1 MVMANMKNK
10 ALPLL
15 GVALLLPAVYGVYHL
30 MQPDSPENHST
41 KPIITATNTGMPAE
55 KAAVLPDGGGITVT
69 DPATGKTVTL
79 KPGEAYSTGFAPDP
93 PSPLSVEEQAKQE
106 EMQTYHDSLLGQ
118 DAANL
123 LSQWQVELLNPT
135 DDPEFGSWK
144 LQQLEDVLAVK
155 LRQAAPDD
163 PVYTSLR
170 NLALSSE
177 NVWGLKAA
185 GNLLAR
191 AATPTS
197 IEIAQAMINKY
208 AGATSMAGDELRRE
222 GLNAGYAILQGLF
235 SERSIAGMSGNNAS
249 PLPPLGNA
257 LQSAWNN
264 VQGTGDAAYAQ
275 HLHLANA
282 LATEGDATSINFLL
296 QSADAATDQ
305 PTRDALYGAMR
316 KVNNPQAL
324 PVLGQAL
331 GSSSP
336 DSPQFQ
342 ASSTALAAFPSAEGG
357 KALLQW
363 AQTKATDA
371 DAKTVKDWFSQTAL
385 FRYDPIP
392 GGQVATVNV
401 IKPLAES
408 GSFQSEAVKTAVLEG
423 IAEQERQLSPQL
435 SQAQ

>member
-1 MVMANMKNK
+1 MTNMRNK

-15 GVALLLPAVYGVYHL
+15 GAALLLPAVYGVYHL
-30 MQPDSPENHST
+30 MQTDSPENHPT
-41 KPIITATNTGMPAE
+41 KPIASATNTGMPAE
-55 KAAVLPDGGGITVT
+55 EVAVLPDSGGITVT

-93 PSPLSVEEQAKQE
+93 PSPLSAEEQAKQE
-106 EMQTYHDSLLGQ
+106 EMQAYHDSLLGQ
-118 DAANL
+118 DTANL
-123 LSQWQVELLNPT
+123 LNQWQVELLNPT

-144 LQQLEDVLAVK
+144 LQRLEDVLAMK
-155 LRQAAPDD
+155 LRQATPDD
-163 PVYTSLR
+163 PAYTSLR
-170 NLALSSE
+170 DLALSSD
-177 NVWGLKAA
+177 NMAGLKAA

-197 IEIAQAMINKY
+197 IDIAQAMINKY
-208 AGATSMAGDELRRE
+208 SGATSIAGDELRRE
-222 GLNAGYAILQGLF
+222 GLNAGYAILQGLS

-249 PLPPLGNA
+249 PLPPLGSA

-264 VQGTGDAAYAQ
+264 VQGTGEATYAQ

-282 LATEGDATSINFLL
+282 LAKEGDTSSINFLL

-305 PTRDALYGAMR
+305 STRDVLYGAMR
-316 KVNNPQAL
+316 GVSNPQAL
-324 PVLGQAL
+324 PVLGKSL

-336 DSPQFQ
+336 GSPQFQ
-342 ASSTALAAFPSAEGG
+342 ASSTALAAFPGADGS

-363 AQTKATDA
+363 AQSKATDA
-371 DAKTVKDWFSQTAL
+371 DANMVKDWFSQTAL

-392 GGQVATVNV
+392 GGQVTTVNV

-408 GSFQSEAVKTAVLEG
+408 GSFQSEAVKTAVLAG